1 MFFRL
6 DMLLFGVKFQVFRR
20 IIQHGDWP
28 GTSFYLCP
36 KLVIQLGGHWGTRFW
51 LQSRGMEIDGIGK
64 NCFRFCIFEKISVH
78 RCFSRYIPG
87 NGCFKIKWWAQ
98 SPSLFNGPSVD
109 SRWDWEINERGD
121 VKGRLNI
128 CEFLGEVP
136 PINNLI
142 HSFSYFN
149 LVNKYKFSQ
158 NLWWIFITRFADV
171 CCFGVNIG
179 VPWFWHVLTI
189 RPGSVWTIVCSSQKD
204 WVQEKGGA
212 VRAAVHGCGQ
222 GYQPLSCA

>member
-51 LQSRGMEIDGIGK
+51 LQSRGMEIDGNGK

-142 HSFSYFN
+142 SFFF
-149 LVNKYKFSQ
+149 LFQ
-158 NLWWIFITRFADV
+158 
-171 CCFGVNIG
+171 FG
-179 VPWFWHVLTI
+179 
-189 RPGSVWTIVCSSQKD
+189 
-204 WVQEKGGA
+204 E
-212 VRAAVHGCGQ
+212 
-222 GYQPLSCA
+222 